1 MKILV
6 TGGTGFIGSHLAKKL
21 INMQHSVN
29 VLDNFST
36 GDGRSLQKID
46 TRDLNIVRGSILD
59 YKTCEKLVKQSDY
72 IFHLAA
78 AVGVFNIVNK
88 PLESMITNIRGTENI
103 FELANKYNKP
113 VLLTSSSEIYGKN
126 FSRKLSE
133 NADRILGPTSFLRWS
148 YSESKAIDESLAF
161 SYFQEFNLPIRIVR
175 FFNTVGPGQVGRYG
189 MVVPRFIDSAL
200 KNLPIEIYG
209 DGTQTRCFAHVED
222 VIEGLVKVAFSEKT
236 LGIALNIGNDEEI
249 SILDLAKKVIQ
260 ISNSNS
266 QITFKS
272 YDEAYGRNFE
282 DMIRRVPDLSL
293 IKSLIGWTPK
303 KSITDIIQD
312 VIKDRNLNL

>member
-6 TGGTGFIGSHLAKKL
+6 TGGAGFVGSHLVKRLL
-21 INMQHSVN
+21 IEGHEVQ
-29 VLDNFST
+29 VLDNLST
-36 GDGRSLQKID
+36 GHVKNLQNLDNDSLQIH
-46 TRDLNIVRGSILD
+46 NGSVLD
-59 YKTCEKLVKQSDY
+59 YQLCENLICKTDY

-78 AVGVFNIVNK
+78 AVGVFTIVNK
-88 PLESMITNIRGTENI
+88 PLQSMITNIRGTENI
-103 FELANKYNKP
+103 LDLANKYGKQI
-113 VLLTSSSEIYGKN
+113 LITSSSEIYGKN
-126 FSRKLSE
+126 STDKLSE
-133 NADRILGPTSFLRWS
+133 NSDRILGPTSYLRWS

-161 SYFQEFNLPIRIVR
+161 AYFQEFNLPVRIVR
-175 FFNTVGPGQVGRYG
+175 FFNTVGPRQVGQYG
-189 MVVPRFIDSAL
+189 MVVPRFIEAAL
-200 KNLPIEIYG
+200 NNLPIEIYG
-209 DGTQTRCFAHVED
+209 DGMQTRCFAHIDDVVEA
-222 VIEGLVKVAFSEKT
+222 IIGVAFSKNT
-236 LGIALNIGNDEEI
+236 LGKVVNIGNDQEI

-266 QITFKS
+266 QIKFKS

-312 VIKDRNLNL
+312 VINDRNSNL